1 MKYHSCF
8 TLQLL
13 NAKILLNKYYGL
25 NRLCFNTGK
34 SMKYVDGFRYFKQC
48 TYFNNANRFIY

>member
-1 MKYHSCF
+1 MSYHSCF

-25 NRLCFNTGK
+25 NRLCSNTGK
-34 SMKYVDGFRYFKQC
+34 SMKYVDGFRYYK
-48 TYFNNANRFIY
+48 